1 MSSHT
6 AIVKEINLQSMDFLT
21 VPTLSLPLT
30 VCGLIPSHIP
40 SLIPSLTPV
49 LIPSLIPSLTPVL
62 IQGLIPCL
70 IPGLI
75 SGLIPR
81 PNCDQKH

>member
-21 VPTLSLPLT
+21 LPTLSLPLT
-30 VCGLIPSHIP
+30 VCALIPSHIP
-40 SLIPSLTPV
+40 SLIP
-49 LIPSLIPSLTPVL
+49 
-62 IQGLIPCL
+62 GLIPCL